1 MDYRGHNITDWKADG
16 SSKMWAGDNN
26 AFGVTSTSHNFT
38 RFIVFDYADVNLGDV
53 SKGKWLQSCIKIR
66 LCRPSN
72 LEIAR
77 HEDSF
82 NFFHPTQYR
91 KIIWISF
98 IYESI
103 SSLIRDFQWC
113 LKCRKK
119 ILWYSLLF
127 LETCRLETDR
137 QVSSNSGP
145 LKLIWSLR
153 DRWLCHDHML
163 VEEPQARYALA
174 YAFLN
179 GT

>member
-1 MDYRGHNITDWKADG
+1 MDYRGHNITEWKADG
-16 SSKMWAGDNN
+16 NSKMWAGDNN
-26 AFGVTSTSHNFT
+26 AIGVTSKSHNFI
-38 RFIVFDYADVNLGDV
+38 RFTVFDYADVNLGDV
-53 SKGKWLQSCIKIR
+53 NKGKWLQFR
-66 LCRPSN
+66 LYLPN
-72 LEIAR
+72 HLGIAR

-82 NFFHPTQYR
+82 NCFHPTQYR
-91 KIIWISF
+91 KIIRISF

-103 SSLIRDFQWC
+103 SSLIRGFQWC
-113 LKCRKK
+113 LKSQKK

-137 QVSSNSGP
+137 QVPSNSGP

-163 VEEPQARYALA
+163 VKEPQARYALA